1 MIRCFLHSFSAT
13 ALTVMIIFANSEV
26 ISQESFDQL
35 VPHRAF
41 YTMSTKKTA
50 SSTAFVNVEGRLSF
64 EIRELCASWTVEQR
78 HVMLYQRDDGSEI
91 QINTFLSSW
100 EEKTGEQYKFFVKRD
115 ESNGVEK
122 VIEGKAIVPKKSD
135 AGGNVKFSK
144 PEPNKFTLNK
154 KTLFPAGHTVALIK
168 AAKSKKKIVRHFL
181 FDGTEVEPAAL
192 VNSIIGVQ
200 KTYVGGL
207 AKLDK
212 TTYWPIRM
220 AFFLAE
226 KQKLEPEY
234 EITIRLHDNG
244 VVSGLILDYG
254 DLIIDVELMEID
266 YLQRPSCS

>member
-1 MIRCFLHSFSAT
+1 MTRCFLHSFFATSLT
-13 ALTVMIIFANSEV
+13 ALLSFANSEAV
-26 ISQESFDQL
+26 SQNFLDQL
-35 VPHRAF
+35 SPHRAF
-41 YTMSTKKTA
+41 YKMSTKQ
-50 SSTAFVNVEGRLSF
+50 TAFSAAPVNVEGRLTF
-64 EIRELCASWTVEQR
+64 EMRELCASWTVEQR
-78 HVMLYQRDDGSEI
+78 YVMLYQRDDGSET

-100 EEKTGEQYKFFVKRD
+100 EEKTGERYKFFVKRD
-115 ESNGVEK
+115 ESDGVEK
-122 VIEGKAIVPKKSD
+122 VIEGEAIVPKND
-135 AGGNVKFSK
+135 TDGNVKFLK
-144 PEPNKFTLNK
+144 PELKQITLNTG
-154 KTLFPAGHTVALIK
+154 TLFPAGHTVALIK
-168 AAKSKKKIVRHFL
+168 AAKSQKKIVMNFL

-207 AKLDK
+207 AQLDK

-254 DLIIDVELMEID
+254 DLIIDVELVEID
-266 YLQRPSCS
+266 YLRRPSCS